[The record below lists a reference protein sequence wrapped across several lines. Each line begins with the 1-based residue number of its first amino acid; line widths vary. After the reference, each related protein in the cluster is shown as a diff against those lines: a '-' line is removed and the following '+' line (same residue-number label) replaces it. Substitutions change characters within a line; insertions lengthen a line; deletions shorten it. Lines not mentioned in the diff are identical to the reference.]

1 MTEQLTS
8 MGLDYQVFNAVDGK
22 ARANELIKNVDKTA
36 YERNMGAPLLPGK
49 MGVYASHVSVWQE
62 FLASDHNTALILEDD
77 VVFHDDFKSAL
88 NTAMRIGSSWDL
100 IRFNCIRAK
109 IPITQCTV
117 DNYTVNAYIGPFTGN
132 AAYLIHRST
141 VEKIL
146 PNIWPQTRA
155 LDHELNRFFVHN
167 YRQFGL
173 EPWASHPDDGG
184 TSTITG
190 DNFALVKK
198 PHWSR
203 RLAHYRLKAANYLRR
218 TYWLWRNGYLKKP
231 QQHK

>member
-1 MTEQLTS
+1 MTAQLTS
-8 MGLDYQVFNAVDGK
+8 MGLNYQVFDAIDG
-22 ARANELIKNVDKTA
+22 RAKSHELIKNVDKSA

-49 MGVYASHVSVWQE
+49 MGVYASHITVWHQ
-62 FLASDHNTALILEDD
+62 FLASEHNTALILEDD
-77 VVFHDDFKSAL
+77 VVFHDDFTHAL
-88 NTAMRIGSSWDL
+88 HAAMRVANSWDL

-109 IPITQCTV
+109 IPVTQCVV
-117 DNYTVNAYIGPFTGN
+117 DNYRVNAYIGPFTGN
-132 AAYLIHRST
+132 ATYLIHRHT

-167 YRQFGL
+167 YRQFGM

-198 PHWSR
+198 PHWKK
-203 RLAHYRLKAANYLRR
+203 RLPHYRLKAMNYLRR
-218 TYWLWRNGYLKKP
+218 LIWLWKNGLLKK
-231 QQHK
+231 